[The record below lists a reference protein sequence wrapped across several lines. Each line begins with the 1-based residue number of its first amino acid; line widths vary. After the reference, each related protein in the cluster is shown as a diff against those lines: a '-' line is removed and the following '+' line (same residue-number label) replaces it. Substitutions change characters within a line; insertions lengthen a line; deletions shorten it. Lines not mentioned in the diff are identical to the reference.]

1 MKPSPSQIIDTGEL
15 NVVGRLV
22 DASNATLFAKA
33 TLTLDA
39 EIEVVYK
46 PIAGERP
53 LWDFPHGNLAQR
65 EVAAFK
71 ISQWGKFNCV
81 PYTTLR
87 EGPFGLGAV
96 QEWITSD
103 DSIDIIELAQSQD
116 ERIRNLALFD
126 VVVNNTDRK
135 FGHILLN
142 RGGMILGCDHGVTFH
157 QDFKLRTVIWQFAGK
172 SLTSLEL
179 AQLHEVKNEIANV
192 HNEEIGQLLHSD
204 EVDALVKRID
214 SLIENREFP
223 LPSEDWPAVPWPPV

>member
-1 MKPSPSQIIDTGEL
+1 MKTSPSQIIDSGEL

-142 RGGMILGCDHGVTFH
+142 REGMILGCDHGVTFH

-179 AQLHEVKNEIANV
+179 AQLHEVKNEIAKV

>member
-142 RGGMILGCDHGVTFH
+142 REGMILGCDHGVTFH

-179 AQLHEVKNEIANV
+179 AQLHEVKNEIAKV

-204 EVDALVKRID
+204 EIDALVKRID

>member
-1 MKPSPSQIIDTGEL
+1 MNPSPSQIIDTGEL

-103 DSIDIIELAQSQD
+103 DSIDIIALAQSQD

-142 RGGMILGCDHGVTFH
+142 REGMILGCDHGVTFH

-179 AQLHEVKNEIANV
+179 AQLHEVKNEIAKV

>member
-1 MKPSPSQIIDTGEL
+1 MDTGEL

-142 RGGMILGCDHGVTFH
+142 REGMILGCDHGVTFH

-179 AQLHEVKNEIANV
+179 AQLHEVKNEIAKV

>member
-1 MKPSPSQIIDTGEL
+1 MNPSPSQIIDTGEL

-142 RGGMILGCDHGVTFH
+142 REGMILGCDHGVTFH

-172 SLTSLEL
+172 SLTSLEI
-179 AQLHEVKNEIANV
+179 AQLHEVKNQIGKV

>member
-126 VVVNNTDRK
+126 MVVNNTNRK

-142 RGGMILGCDHGVTFH
+142 REGMILGCDHGVTFH
-157 QDFKLRTVIWQFAGK
+157 QDFKLRTVIWQFAGN

-179 AQLHEVKNEIANV
+179 AQLHEVKNEIAKV

>member
-33 TLTLDA
+33 TLALDA

-142 RGGMILGCDHGVTFH
+142 REGMILGCDHGVTFH

-179 AQLHEVKNEIANV
+179 AQLHEVKNEIAKV

>member
-33 TLTLDA
+33 TLPLDA

-142 RGGMILGCDHGVTFH
+142 REGMILGCDHGVTFH

-179 AQLHEVKNEIANV
+179 AQLHEVKNEIAKV

>member
-1 MKPSPSQIIDTGEL
+1 MKTSPSQIIDTGEL

-142 RGGMILGCDHGVTFH
+142 REGMILGCDHGVTFH

-179 AQLHEVKNEIANV
+179 AQLHEVKNEIAKV

>member
-1 MKPSPSQIIDTGEL
+1 MKTSPSQIIDTGEL

-142 RGGMILGCDHGVTFH
+142 REGMILGCDHGVTFH

-179 AQLHEVKNEIANV
+179 AQLHEVKNEIAKV

-204 EVDALVKRID
+204 EIDALVKRID

>member
-103 DSIDIIELAQSQD
+103 DSIDIIALAQSQD

-142 RGGMILGCDHGVTFH
+142 REGMILGCDHGVTFH

-179 AQLHEVKNEIANV
+179 AQLHEVKNEIAKV

-204 EVDALVKRID
+204 EIDALVKRID

>member
-39 EIEVVYK
+39 ELEVVYK

>member
-142 RGGMILGCDHGVTFH
+142 REGMILGCDHGVTFH

-172 SLTSLEL
+172 SITSLEL
-179 AQLHEVKNEIANV
+179 AQLHEVKNEIAKV

>member
-1 MKPSPSQIIDTGEL
+1 MNPSPSQIIDTGEL

-142 RGGMILGCDHGVTFH
+142 REGMILGCDHGVTFH

-179 AQLHEVKNEIANV
+179 AQLHEVKNEIAKV

>member
-103 DSIDIIELAQSQD
+103 DSIDIIALAQSQD

-142 RGGMILGCDHGVTFH
+142 REGMILGCDHGVTFH

-179 AQLHEVKNEIANV
+179 AQLHEVKNEIAKV

>member
-142 RGGMILGCDHGVTFH
+142 REGMILGCDHGVTFH

-172 SLTSLEL
+172 TLTSLEL
-179 AQLHEVKNEIANV
+179 AQLHEVKNEIAKV

>member
-142 RGGMILGCDHGVTFH
+142 REGMILGCDHGVTFH

-172 SLTSLEL
+172 SLTSLEI
-179 AQLHEVKNEIANV
+179 AQLHEVKNQIGKV

>member
-1 MKPSPSQIIDTGEL
+1 MNPSPSQIIDTGEL

-103 DSIDIIELAQSQD
+103 DSIDIIALAQSQD

-142 RGGMILGCDHGVTFH
+142 REGMILGCDHGVTFH

-179 AQLHEVKNEIANV
+179 AQLHEVKNEIAKV

-214 SLIENREFP
+214 SLIESREFP

>member
-1 MKPSPSQIIDTGEL
+1 MNPSPSQIIDTGEL

-142 RGGMILGCDHGVTFH
+142 REGMILGCDHGVTFH

-179 AQLHEVKNEIANV
+179 AQLHEVKNEIAKV

-204 EVDALVKRID
+204 EIDALVKRID

>member
-87 EGPFGLGAV
+87 EGPFELGAV

-142 RGGMILGCDHGVTFH
+142 REGMILGCDHGVTFH

-179 AQLHEVKNEIANV
+179 AQLHEVKNEIAKV

-214 SLIENREFP
+214 GLIENREFP

>member
-71 ISQWGKFNCV
+71 ISQWGNFNCV

-142 RGGMILGCDHGVTFH
+142 REGMILGCDHGVTFH

-179 AQLHEVKNEIANV
+179 AQLHEVKNEIAKV

>member
-1 MKPSPSQIIDTGEL
+1 MNPSPSQIIDTGEL

-39 EIEVVYK
+39 VIEVVYK

-116 ERIRNLALFD
+116 ERIRNLALVD

-142 RGGMILGCDHGVTFH
+142 REGMILGCDHGVTFH

-179 AQLHEVKNEIANV
+179 AQLHEVKNEIAKV

-204 EVDALVKRID
+204 EVDAIVKRID

>member
-142 RGGMILGCDHGVTFH
+142 REGMILGCDHGVTFH

-179 AQLHEVKNEIANV
+179 AQLHEVKNEIAKV

>member
-1 MKPSPSQIIDTGEL
+1 MKPSPSQIIDSGEL

-142 RGGMILGCDHGVTFH
+142 REGMILGCDHGVTFH

-179 AQLHEVKNEIANV
+179 AQLHEVKNQIGKV

-204 EVDALVKRID
+204 EVDAIVKRID